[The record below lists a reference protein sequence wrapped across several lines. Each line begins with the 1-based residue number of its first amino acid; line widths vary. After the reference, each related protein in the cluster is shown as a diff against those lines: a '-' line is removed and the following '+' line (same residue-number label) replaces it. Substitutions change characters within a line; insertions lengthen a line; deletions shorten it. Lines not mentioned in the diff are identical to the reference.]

1 MPTPMPLLSTPFRCL
16 QWRCKLL
23 LVQITNPPRSSGK
36 DVTELHQYVR
46 DIVERV
52 NKRFGSETHQPVYVS
67 KHVLVV
73 QLGVALLSGAKGHR
87 GACQQALWIRDP
99 PACTCECT
107 VLLVQLVLVLLSK
120 I

>member
-1 MPTPMPLLSTPFRCL
+1 MPYAHTHAPPFHPFRCL
-16 QWRCKLL
+16 QWRGKLL

-67 KHVLVV
+67 ALYCLYS
-73 QLGVALLSGAKGHR
+73 LGWF
-87 GACQQALWIRDP
+87 C
-99 PACTCECT
+99 
-107 VLLVQLVLVLLSK
+107 
-120 I
+120 

>member
-1 MPTPMPLLSTPFRCL
+1 MHCHELVSFWPLYETLCPCAHAICPHPCPSSLFSPSCRL
-16 QWRCKLL
+16 QWRGKLL

-67 KHVLVV
+67 ELYGLHS
-73 QLGVALLSGAKGHR
+73 LGWL
-87 GACQQALWIRDP
+87 C
-99 PACTCECT
+99 
-107 VLLVQLVLVLLSK
+107 
-120 I
+120 